1 MNRPIRVLVAKPG
14 LDGHDRG
21 AKVIARA
28 LRDAGMEVIY
38 TGLRQTPEQIVATAI
53 QEDVDVVA
61 MSILS
66 GAHNYLFPKVVNLLK
81 EEGVTDVLIMGGGV
95 IPEDDI
101 PGLKEKG
108 IEEIFTPGTSTKDV
122 VEYIRTHIKRDKR
135 ACARAITM
143 VENGDKEIFDMI
155 KKLYKYTGRAYIV
168 GITGPPGSGKS
179 TITDKLTKELRKRK
193 KKVGIIA
200 IDPTSPFTGG
210 AILGDRIRMNDLA
223 LDKEVFIRSMGTRG
237 SLGGLSKATQGA
249 VKILDIFGTDYIF
262 IETVGVGQSEIDI
275 VKLADTVLMVTAPNM
290 GDDIQA
296 IKAGIVEI
304 ADIFAINKSDLDG
317 ADKTE
322 LEIQM
327 MLDLNDKKDYR
338 PFVLKV
344 SGVRNEGMDILL
356 DKIIEHRKYLES
368 TNKLKDI
375 RVRNAKLE
383 ILKLVEDELMSSVM
397 KTIKNNSI
405 LEELAEKVVL
415 RNLDPYTGRDK
426 IIELLK

>member
-1 MNRPIRVLVAKPG
+1 MVHR
-14 LDGHDRG
+14 LD
-21 AKVIARA
+21 
-28 LRDAGMEVIY
+28 L
-38 TGLRQTPEQIVATAI
+38 
-53 QEDVDVVA
+53 ED
-61 MSILS
+61 
-66 GAHNYLFPKVVNLLK
+66 K
-81 EEGVTDVLIMGGGV
+81 LIMG
-95 IPEDDI
+95 
-101 PGLKEKG
+101 
-108 IEEIFTPGTSTKDV
+108 
-122 VEYIRTHIKRDKR
+122 DKR

-338 PFVLKV
+338 PSVLKV

-383 ILKLVEDELMSSVM
+383 ILRLVEDELMSSVM